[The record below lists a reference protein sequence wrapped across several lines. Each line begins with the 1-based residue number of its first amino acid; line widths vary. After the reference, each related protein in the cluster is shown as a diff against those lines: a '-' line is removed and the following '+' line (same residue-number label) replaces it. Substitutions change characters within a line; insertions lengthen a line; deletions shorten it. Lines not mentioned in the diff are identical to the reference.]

1 MWLDRARAH
10 ENTPSPILRFL
21 QEMTLSAAP
30 ALDSALDYGV
40 EEGPTGDSEVS
51 GGLKDEPNPSRWED
65 DH

>member
-1 MWLDRARAH
+1 
-10 ENTPSPILRFL
+10 
-21 QEMTLSAAP
+21 MTLSAAP